1 MIAYQQLDRINKFS
15 GFVETEWTWQ
25 IFAFCGGGLRGVVVA
40 GSAYRPSPVA

>member
-25 IFAFCGGGLRGVVVA
+25 IFAFNLIPVYA
-40 GSAYRPSPVA
+40 GKKSIS